1 FTMSAGAVTLYAR
14 WSANSYPVAYDGNGF
29 DGGSV
34 PASASHATDSTVT
47 VLGNTGSLVK
57 TGYTFAGWNT
67 QAGGG
72 GTGYAPGATFTMPAD
87 AVTLYAQWE
96 ALPMRTVTFN
106 ANDGAGSMS
115 QQTKNVPT
123 ALTANTFIR
132 TGYSFTG
139 WNTAA
144 NGSGTAYANQAV
156 YPFTADATLYAQW
169 SALPMRT
176 VTFNAND
183 GAGSMS
189 SQTKNVPT
197 ALTANTFTRAG
208 YSFTGWNTAANGS
221 GTAYANQ
228 AVYPF
233 TADATLHAQWLALPC
248 SSYSVGDIGPG
259 GGRIVYKDTSRPSG
273 SQCFEA
279 APFQWQGG
287 PANDPSLKWGIST
300 CANKSISTGTAIGTG
315 AGNTNAIT
323 SACSTANAPAAW
335 AAKNYAGGGL
345 TDWFLPSKDEL
356 NKVYLQSSP
365 LGASGNYWSS
375 SQATATNKAWMLN
388 FYSFVWLD
396 VSKYETSY
404 RVRPV
409 RAF

>member
-1 FTMSAGAVTLYAR
+1 
-14 WSANSYPVAYDGNGF
+14 PVD
-29 DGGSV
+29 
-34 PASASHATDSTVT
+34 ASSPYATDSTVT

-72 GTGYAPGATFTMPAD
+72 GTGYAPGDTFTMSADAVTLYAQWSVETFAVAYDGNGSTGGTVPVDASSPYATDSTVTVLGNTGTLVKTGYTFNNWNTAANGSGTSYAPGATFTMPAD

-96 ALPMRTVTFN
+96 
-106 ANDGAGSMS
+106 
-115 QQTKNVPT
+115 
-123 ALTANTFIR
+123 
-132 TGYSFTG
+132 
-139 WNTAA
+139 
-144 NGSGTAYANQAV
+144 
-156 YPFTADATLYAQW
+156 
-169 SALPMRT
+169 ALPMRT

-248 SSYSVGDIGPG
+248 SSYSVGDTGPG

-287 PANDPSLKWGIST
+287 PANDPSLKWGISK

-388 FYSFVWLD
+388 FYSFVWFD